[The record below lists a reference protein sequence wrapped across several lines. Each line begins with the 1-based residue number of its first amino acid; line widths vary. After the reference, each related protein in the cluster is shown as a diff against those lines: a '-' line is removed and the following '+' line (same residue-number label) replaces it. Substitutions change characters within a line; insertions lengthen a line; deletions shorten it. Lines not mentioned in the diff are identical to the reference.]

1 MIQNKLSNDLTI
13 ADNLKSIIGF
23 GPYLSNK
30 FCFKLGINPKT
41 KLSALSSKKKEA
53 FIRLMTE
60 LSQNVKEAPYKERWD
75 RNNGVPEFL
84 IDTNLLDARKAARK
98 KQIDLNT
105 IRGSLL
111 NKGLPCRGQRTK
123 TNASTAK
130 KRKGY

>member
-1 MIQNKLSNDLTI
+1 M
-13 ADNLKSIIGF
+13 
-23 GPYLSNK
+23 
-30 FCFKLGINPKT
+30 
-41 KLSALSSKKKEA
+41 
-53 FIRLMTE
+53 
-60 LSQNVKEAPYKERWD
+60 
-75 RNNGVPEFL
+75 PEFL